1 MFPDWLGFAGWL
13 VGSPVLWEGNGV
25 EARVILVVLRW
36 LYGTFWMLDNTMS
49 SCYVHFRLLLF
60 FFLMG
65 SFETHITEYIVL
77 YLHLLYSHS
86 K

>member
-1 MFPDWLGFAGWL
+1 VVCYLRKFVSKHVCPSSGVFPDWLVFAGWL

-60 FFLMG
+60 FF
-65 SFETHITEYIVL
+65 
-77 YLHLLYSHS
+77 
-86 K
+86 